1 MNATMSSFEKGFLF
15 FVWGGIFLL
24 LLTPLVVSQS
34 FFFPFI
40 TGKNFYFRIITEL
53 IFGAW
58 VALALLRPE
67 YRPRKSPLLIA
78 FSAFIFALLLAT
90 AFGVNPYHSFW
101 SNFERMDGFITHI
114 HLFALFLVI
123 AHTLRSEREWF
134 IFLNVSIGVSMIA
147 AAHGYLQSVG
157 SAEILGGGR
166 PYARLGNSIYLAV
179 YLMFHLFFVGVLF
192 SRMRSWML
200 RALYALIF
208 IFEFYV
214 FFLAASRGAL
224 IGFSAGVL
232 VGGFLLLILSKNK
245 IVRAIAGTA
254 VVFILGFSAFVF
266 SAPQN
271 SLIVK
276 SDLLRRLSS
285 AAVED
290 LGESP
295 RVMIWEVALRG
306 VKERP
311 LFGWG
316 PENFLYAYA
325 RFYDPDLF
333 GNEPWFDRVHN
344 MLLEWLVATG
354 VVGFALYLFVF
365 ISFSWLIWK
374 MARAGRMLYGTAIL
388 FFALIVAYII
398 QNIFVFD
405 NIMTYILVVGVF
417 AYAHSTFV
425 YLPGS
430 ERTEYKKYSVTP
442 AHQAGA
448 AASIMVMVIVA
459 YMLNA
464 KPIQVAA
471 QIITGLEAF
480 KSADSQRVIRDFQTA
495 IDLDTFGTTE
505 TRERIADTIVQIA
518 LSVDNLNQ
526 QYLNLL
532 DFSISEME
540 KELQEN
546 SSPRILLFLGKLY
559 TIRANLTGKDAD
571 KAEATYLELQRIA
584 PNYVQTYLGLAELY
598 LITGKSDKAVESV
611 RTAYS
616 LPEKHAT
623 LGSLYYPVLSVY
635 VLAGAYND
643 ALNLVD
649 VYRTTTQSPLM
660 HPVSSHNEIVILIR
674 RAQRSGAIGGRLKLF
689 EEMNRLFVEDY
700 GYPQPALL
708 GEMINLY
715 KSVGD
720 TGRAAELIRQY
731 ATPEMKERAR
741 IDAEKNRNERS
752 AAIVNDFLK
761 SLEALP

>member
-1 MNATMSSFEKGFLF
+1 
-15 FVWGGIFLL
+15 
-24 LLTPLVVSQS
+24 
-34 FFFPFI
+34 
-40 TGKNFYFRIITEL
+40 
-53 IFGAW
+53 
-58 VALALLRPE
+58 
-67 YRPRKSPLLIA
+67 
-78 FSAFIFALLLAT
+78 
-90 AFGVNPYHSFW
+90 
-101 SNFERMDGFITHI
+101 
-114 HLFALFLVI
+114 
-123 AHTLRSEREWF
+123 
-134 IFLNVSIGVSMIA
+134 
-147 AAHGYLQSVG
+147 
-157 SAEILGGGR
+157 
-166 PYARLGNSIYLAV
+166 
-179 YLMFHLFFVGVLF
+179 
-192 SRMRSWML
+192 
-200 RALYALIF
+200 
-208 IFEFYV
+208 
-214 FFLAASRGAL
+214 
-224 IGFSAGVL
+224 
-232 VGGFLLLILSKNK
+232 
-245 IVRAIAGTA
+245 
-254 VVFILGFSAFVF
+254 
-266 SAPQN
+266 
-271 SLIVK
+271 
-276 SDLLRRLSS
+276 
-285 AAVED
+285 
-290 LGESP
+290 
-295 RVMIWEVALRG
+295 
-306 VKERP
+306 
-311 LFGWG
+311 
-316 PENFLYAYA
+316 
-325 RFYDPDLF
+325 
-333 GNEPWFDRVHN
+333 
-344 MLLEWLVATG
+344 
-354 VVGFALYLFVF
+354 
-365 ISFSWLIWK
+365 
-374 MARAGRMLYGTAIL
+374 
-388 FFALIVAYII
+388 
-398 QNIFVFD
+398 
-405 NIMTYILVVGVF
+405 
-417 AYAHSTFV
+417 
-425 YLPGS
+425 
-430 ERTEYKKYSVTP
+430 
-442 AHQAGA
+442 
-448 AASIMVMVIVA
+448 
-459 YMLNA
+459 MLNA